1 MWATVNT
8 EQNYHAYPTGRA
20 LTTARSQESAT
31 GGKPWQKQIKPFATP
46 SPDSPLHRLKGAQP
60 ETSQIREITAAFLPD
75 TPPFPNRARDHLE
88 VSPKLFV
95 LVIALEIRKPGL
107 LAILYAAVDRP
118 SRRDGRVDE
127 CTGLENRQG

>member
-8 EQNYHAYPTGRA
+8 EQNYHAYQTGRA

-46 SPDSPLHRLKGAQP
+46 PPERSPT
-60 ETSQIREITAAFLPD
+60 ETSHIRKRTAASPPD
-75 TPPFPNRARDHLE
+75 TPPSPNCALDHLE

-95 LVIALEIRKPGL
+95 LVVALEIRKPGL